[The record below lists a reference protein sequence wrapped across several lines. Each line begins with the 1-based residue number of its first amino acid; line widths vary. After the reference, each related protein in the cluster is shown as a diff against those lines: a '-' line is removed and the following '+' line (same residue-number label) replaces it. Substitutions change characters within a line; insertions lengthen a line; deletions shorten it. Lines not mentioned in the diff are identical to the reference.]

1 MHHLVH
7 VLDAKLHVEHVVI
20 IVEQDVRLDAPM
32 LAEAAA
38 IPLVLLH
45 AKVVVV
51 IVPMVVDQV
60 VLAGAVQH
68 VIHVLMGV
76 VHVPHVEVHA
86 PTVVLVDAVEDVI
99 AAVTAIRVVMDPA
112 VALAQIHALGSARHA
127 MVVPTVAAVMEHVQ
141 LAVILRAMQA
151 HIQWRDPP
159 GKEKSGSWIN
169 FKMSSDR
176 GSIRKSPAGIWRQMY
191 G

>member
-7 VLDAKLHVEHVVI
+7 VLDAKLHAEHVAV
-20 IVEQDVRLDAPM
+20 IVELDVQLYAQIG
-32 LAEAAA
+32 AEAAV

-68 VIHVLMGV
+68 VIHVLMGAV
-76 VHVPHVEVHA
+76 HVEVHA
-86 PTVVLVDAVEDVI
+86 PTVVLVAAVKDVI
-99 AAVTAIRVVMDPA
+99 AAVAAIQVVI
-112 VALAQIHALGSARHA
+112 VLVLVLVIIHVLGSARHA
-127 MVVPTVAAVMEHVQ
+127 MVVPTVAAVTERVLLVVTHP
-141 LAVILRAMQA
+141 AMRA
-151 HIQWRDPP
+151 HIQWCESPE
-159 GKEKSGSWIN
+159 KERSGSL
-169 FKMSSDR
+169 SR
-176 GSIRKSPAGIWRQMY
+176 GGRVPDFY

>member
-76 VHVPHVEVHA
+76 VHVPAHA
-86 PTVVLVDAVEDVI
+86 TVDVMKLVITLARIPVRIRVKILVIIHARTPVLELVLVDVVAIAV
-99 AAVTAIRVVMDPA
+99 
-112 VALAQIHALGSARHA
+112 GSVLHA
-127 MVVPTVAAVMEHVQ
+127 MDVLTVAAATERVLLVVTHP
-141 LAVILRAMQA
+141 AMRA
-151 HIQWRDPP
+151 HIQWCESPE
-159 GKEKSGSWIN
+159 KERSGSL
-169 FKMSSDR
+169 SR
-176 GSIRKSPAGIWRQMY
+176 GGRVPD
-191 G
+191 

>member
-7 VLDAKLHVEHVVI
+7 VLDAKLHAEHVAV
-20 IVEQDVRLDAPM
+20 IVELDVQLYAPIG
-32 LAEAAA
+32 AEAAV

-68 VIHVLMGV
+68 VIHVLMGAV
-76 VHVPHVEVHA
+76 HVEVHA
-86 PTVVLVDAVEDVI
+86 PTVVLVAAVKDVI
-99 AAVTAIRVVMDPA
+99 AAVAAIQVVI
-112 VALAQIHALGSARHA
+112 VLVLVLVIIHVLGSARHA
-127 MVVPTVAAVMEHVQ
+127 MVVPTVAAVTERVLLVVTHP
-141 LAVILRAMQA
+141 AMRA
-151 HIQWRDPP
+151 HIQWCESPE
-159 GKEKSGSWIN
+159 KERSGSL
-169 FKMSSDR
+169 SR
-176 GSIRKSPAGIWRQMY
+176 GGRVPDFY

>member
-1 MHHLVH
+1 MHVPG
-7 VLDAKLHVEHVVI
+7 ARLHAEHVVI
-20 IVEQDVRLDAPM
+20 IVELDVQLHAPIV
-32 LAEAAA
+32 AEAAA

-68 VIHVLMGV
+68 VIYVLMGAV
-76 VHVPHVEVHA
+76 HVEVHA
-86 PTVVLVDAVEDVI
+86 PTVVLVAAVEDVI

-151 HIQWRDPP
+151 HIQWCDPP

>member
-32 LAEAAA
+32 LAETAA

-86 PTVVLVDAVEDVI
+86 PTVVLVDAVKDVI

-112 VALAQIHALGSARHA
+112 VALAQIHALGSVLHA
-127 MVVPTVAAVMEHVQ
+127 MDVLTVAAATERVLLVVTHP
-141 LAVILRAMQA
+141 AMRA
-151 HIQWRDPP
+151 HIQWCESPE
-159 GKEKSGSWIN
+159 KERSGSL
-169 FKMSSDR
+169 SR
-176 GSIRKSPAGIWRQMY
+176 GGRVPD
-191 G
+191 

>member
-32 LAEAAA
+32 LAETAA

-76 VHVPHVEVHA
+76 VHVQPALAFALAAALADVTE
-86 PTVVLVDAVEDVI
+86 AV
-99 AAVTAIRVVMDPA
+99 IRVVIADVIPVVTA
-112 VALAQIHALGSARHA
+112 VVPVAARVIVTDNARHA

-141 LAVILRAMQA
+141 LAVILRAMRA
-151 HIQWRDPP
+151 HIQWCESPE
-159 GKEKSGSWIN
+159 KERSGSL
-169 FKMSSDR
+169 SR
-176 GSIRKSPAGIWRQMY
+176 GGRVPD
-191 G
+191 

>member
-86 PTVVLVDAVEDVI
+86 PTVVLVDAVEDAI

-151 HIQWRDPP
+151 HIQWCDPP